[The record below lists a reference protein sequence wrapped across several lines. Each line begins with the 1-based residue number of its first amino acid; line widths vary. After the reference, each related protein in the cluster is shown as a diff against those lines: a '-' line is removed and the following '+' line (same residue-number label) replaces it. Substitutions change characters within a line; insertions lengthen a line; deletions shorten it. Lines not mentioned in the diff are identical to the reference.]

1 MRTPPYPRL
10 GLLFLLLLIPSLL
23 MGCSAGANAV
33 PQTTELRYGDQN
45 SHLDVTIS
53 GDFSPKQG
61 RWMTFQVHNDSL
73 MPVLLSMDR
82 NFDEDD
88 TVWVDP
94 GETGSL
100 VKELGAFRT
109 HYHFGVNPPNTGG
122 RVIVSYTLTQS
133 TVQPSP

>member
-1 MRTPPYPRL
+1 MRTPAYNRL
-10 GLLFLLLLIPSLL
+10 GLLFFLLVISSLLI
-23 MGCSAGANAV
+23 GCSAAPNDI

-53 GDFSPKQG
+53 GDFSSDQG

-88 TVWVDP
+88 TIWVDP
-94 GETGSL
+94 GETGAL
-100 VKELGAFRT
+100 IKELGAFRT

-133 TVQPSP
+133 TVQPNP